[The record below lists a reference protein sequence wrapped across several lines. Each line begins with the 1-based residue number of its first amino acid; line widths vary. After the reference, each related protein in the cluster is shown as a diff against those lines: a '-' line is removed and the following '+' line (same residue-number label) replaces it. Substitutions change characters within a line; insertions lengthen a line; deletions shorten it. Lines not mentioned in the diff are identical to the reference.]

1 MKRILYAVLDWG
13 LGHATRSIVL
23 IDQLVQR
30 GVEVHLASSGSAAVL
45 LRQTFP
51 QLPFLSLPPY
61 QITYSKG
68 LAQVWHLTKQVPTVL
83 HTIQQEHQTLQAYL
97 QKVPMT
103 GIISDHR
110 YGIWNRQ
117 LPSVFIGHQLA
128 LILPP
133 ALEIFRKGLYRY
145 HMHWLRHFDH
155 IWIPDVEG
163 EANLSGKLAHEFEL
177 PSRAKFVGPLSRFML
192 GSENM
197 GNKSAPEVDILAI
210 LSGPEPQRTLL
221 EQKIRQ
227 AFSTMPGKKV
237 LIQGKPANRT
247 IEEKQDLKVFP
258 HLPQAD
264 FLELLMKAPTIISRS
279 GYSSIMDYAYLGL
292 KNIVCVPTPGQT
304 EQEYL
309 GKYLHKKQAILTV
322 SQSDLKL
329 SEAILGVKDRRGF
342 NSMDGEGM
350 YQPVLDDFLATI

>member
-1 MKRILYAVLDWG
+1 MKRVLYAVLDWG

-23 IDQLVQR
+23 IDHLVR
-30 GVEVHLASSGSAAVL
+30 SGVEVHLASSGSAGIL

-51 QLPFLSLPPY
+51 QLPFLPLPPY

-68 LAQVWHLTKQVPTVL
+68 LAQVWHLTKQVPAVL
-83 HTIQQEHQTLQAYL
+83 QTIQKEHQTLQAYL

-110 YGIWNRQ
+110 YGIWDAQ
-117 LPSVFIGHQLA
+117 VPSVFVGHQLA

-177 PSRAKFVGPLSRFML
+177 PSRAKFLGPLSRFML
-192 GSENM
+192 GSEKTENE
-197 GNKSAPEVDILAI
+197 SLPEVDVLAI

-237 LIQGKPANRT
+237 LIQGKPDARM
-247 IEEKQDLKVFP
+247 IEEDQDLKVFP
-258 HLPQAD
+258 HLPHAD
-264 FLELLMKAPTIISRS
+264 FLQLLMQGPVILSRS

-329 SEAILGVKDRRGF
+329 PEAIVQVKNCRGF
-342 NSMDGEGM
+342 DFVDGKAI
-350 YQPVLDDFLATI
+350 YQPVLDEFLLTI

>member
-1 MKRILYAVLDWG
+1 MKRVLYAVLDWG

-23 IDQLVQR
+23 IDHLVR
-30 GVEVHLASSGSAAVL
+30 SGVEVHLASSGSAGIL

-51 QLPFLSLPPY
+51 QLPFLPLPPY

-68 LAQVWHLTKQVPTVL
+68 LAQVWHLTKQVPAVL
-83 HTIQQEHQTLQAYL
+83 QTIQKEHQTLQAYL

-110 YGIWNRQ
+110 YGIWDRQ

-177 PSRAKFVGPLSRFML
+177 PSCAKFVGPLSRFML

-237 LIQGKPANRT
+237 LIQGKPDARM
-247 IEEKQDLKVFP
+247 IEEDQDLKVFP
-258 HLPQAD
+258 HLPHAD
-264 FLELLMKAPTIISRS
+264 FLQLLMQGPVILSRS

-329 SEAILGVKDRRGF
+329 PEAIVQVKNCRGF
-342 NSMDGEGM
+342 DFVDGKAI
-350 YQPVLDDFLATI
+350 YQPVLDEFLLTI